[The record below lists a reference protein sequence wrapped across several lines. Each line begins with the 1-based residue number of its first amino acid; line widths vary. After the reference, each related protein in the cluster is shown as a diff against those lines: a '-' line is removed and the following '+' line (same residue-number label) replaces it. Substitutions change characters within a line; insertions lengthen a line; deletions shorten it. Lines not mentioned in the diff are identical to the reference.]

1 MVKNTHTKYKAA
13 VARNRDKRN
22 GKKSQAAVYRRYINK
37 MKEKT
42 KKMNEKKGSSV
53 PWVGYKKMIKEMSPE
68 KRAFLM
74 LRI

>member
-1 MVKNTHTKYKAA
+1 MEQRAKEM
-13 VARNRDKRN
+13 

-53 PWVGYKKMIKEMSPE
+53 PMVVDIKK
-68 KRAFLM
+68 
-74 LRI
+74 